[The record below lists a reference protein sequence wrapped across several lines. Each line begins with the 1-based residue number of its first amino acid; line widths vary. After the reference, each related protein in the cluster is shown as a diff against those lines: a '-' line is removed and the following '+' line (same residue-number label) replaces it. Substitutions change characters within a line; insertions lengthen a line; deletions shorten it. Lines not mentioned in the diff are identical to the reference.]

1 MELIDEIHGIKI
13 VEDSKS
19 TSAQSLAAALHSHGN
34 SKNILLIAGGSDK
47 GDDFSEL
54 GSLFARRVKK
64 VACIGATKKL
74 FSDLAKQNNIEF
86 AGSLFEDGC
95 LTDMQI
101 AYWITHLR
109 TLTENTE
116 Q

>member
-64 VACIGATKKL
+64 VACIGATKKF

-86 AGSLFEDGC
+86 LETDSLSDATNWLFDF
-95 LTDMQI
+95 
-101 AYWITHLR
+101 
-109 TLTENTE
+109 
-116 Q
+116 